1 MDFDIITPLLNNQSD
16 EKIVLLV
23 MDGLGGLPMNKGG
36 LTELEAA
43 STPNMDA
50 LAKESTLGLHQGIRT
65 GITPGSGPAH
75 LSLFG
80 YDPIKYQVGR
90 GVLSALGIDFDLQ
103 KQDLAA
109 RGNMC
114 TVDAEG
120 RVIDRRAGRVGSEVT
135 ERLCALLNEK
145 VNIPGVQIFTQ
156 VEKEYRFLLVV
167 RGEGLKPNIEDTDP
181 QVVGEK
187 PLVARAL
194 DKESE
199 KAAEIVQEFV
209 RQAGEILKDESP
221 ANMVM
226 LRGFAQLPD
235 WPLFPDAF
243 GLKSIAIA
251 MYPMYRG
258 VAKLVGMDSPPAVAS
273 YEEEID
279 MLEKYWNDYDFF
291 FVHIK
296 KTDSYGEDGNFE
308 NKVKEIEKV
317 DALLPRILA
326 LDPSVMIITGDHSTP
341 CLMKQHSW
349 HPVPT
354 LLYSKRCRPDGIE
367 QFGERACLHGGLGGR
382 FPAYELMPLAL
393 ANAGRLEKLGA

>member
-80 YDPIKYQVGR
+80 YDPINYQVGR

-156 VEKEYRFLLVV
+156 VVKEYRFLLVV
-167 RGEGLKPNIEDTDP
+167 RGEGLKPNIEETDP

-258 VAKLVGMDSPPAVAS
+258 VAKLVGMDSPPAAAS

-367 QFGERACLHGGLGGR
+367 QVRGARVLARRVGGSVFL
-382 FPAYELMPLAL
+382 PMS
-393 ANAGRLEKLGA
+393 

>member
-243 GLKSIAIA
+243 GLKSIVIA